1 MAYLMAAL
9 VIVPGS
15 FDELDW
21 DSPSVSTCLKQFT
34 KTSPWAHFCFV
45 QIPPNY
51 RNTIINADCLA
62 AAGKLPL
69 ATGPPASGRKSAVP
83 GAGRTEGM
91 LGQLGRN
98 LGGNRRQRHDGAAD
112 RGCARLVCAIEHGSP
127 RPALAR
133 GFLHLRYG

>member
-34 KTSPWAHFCFV
+34 KTSPWVHFCFV

-69 ATGPPASGRKSAVP
+69 ATGPPAIGKEVGCSGSRPHRGHARPTRKTSVGTGVSAMTV
-83 GAGRTEGM
+83 
-91 LGQLGRN
+91 
-98 LGGNRRQRHDGAAD
+98 QRIVAA
-112 RGCARLVCAIEHGSP
+112 HG
-127 RPALAR
+127 
-133 GFLHLRYG
+133 